1 MLKIRLSRQGSKK
14 RPFYHIV
21 VADSR
26 FPRDGRFI
34 EKLGTYNPML
44 QKDNPQRVTLKEE
57 RIKYWLGVGAQTTDR
72 VNGFLAKAGLEEKN
86 KITEKTKKNQ
96 PRPKTVARM
105 EEKAQKLKEAQ
116 EAELQAKQQAEEE
129 AKAANEAAASAE
141 ATESENTEES
151 AQ

>member
-116 EAELQAKQQAEEE
+116 
-129 AKAANEAAASAE
+129 AANEAAASAE